1 MAKTKLLF
9 PKRLPDSRLLDLSID
24 TLNQRILVRS
34 YDRSRWMEA
43 ERQLVEASVEANAEK
58 IIVLAREQE
67 VRHLLCR
74 GFVLEGTIDHF
85 FKHEPVFYMSR
96 FLTQKRREAAHW
108 VQEDELL
115 SNVFKTEERSLSPLS
130 PQITLRFADNNDI
143 PQLIRIYRQTFATYP
158 SPLTDPA
165 YLKQSLEKN
174 LFVLAE
180 ENGQV
185 VSAAAAEIDRVI
197 QSAEITHCATDP
209 SYRGRG
215 LLSRSIHLLERELP
229 EWGIVNA
236 FSIARARSFSMNAA
250 LHQLKY
256 VYGGRLI
263 NNCTICGGYEDMN
276 VWGKR
281 LVPLTKEESE

>member
-9 PKRLPDSRLLDLSID
+9 SKRLPDSRLFDLSID
-24 TLNQRILVRS
+24 TLNQRILVHS
-34 YDRSRWMEA
+34 FDRNRWMEA

-58 IIVLAREQE
+58 IIVLAREQD
-67 VRHLLCR
+67 VRHLLR
-74 GFVLEGTIDHF
+74 HGFVLEATIDHF
-85 FKHEPVFYMSR
+85 FKQEPVFYMSR

-115 SNVFKTEERSLSPLS
+115 DGVFQTEGRSLSPLS

-158 SPLTDPA
+158 SPLTEPV

-174 LFVLAE
+174 MFVLAE

-185 VSAAAAEIDRVI
+185 VSAAAAEINRVI

-209 SYRGRG
+209 SHRGRG
-215 LLSRSIHLLERELP
+215 LLSRLIHVLERELP
-229 EWGIVNA
+229 ERGIVNA
-236 FSIARARSFSMNAA
+236 YSIARARSFSMNVA

-281 LVPLTKEESE
+281 LVPLTKEEPK